1 MVGGGGGGA
10 VETPVSAPDEW
21 QVIEHYHHHHHHH
34 HHHGIKREGV
44 VEGRVRRGGR
54 GMVRGLIDG
63 VIRDCVFES
72 V

>member
-21 QVIEHYHHHHHHH
+21 QVIEHYHHHHHH